1 MDGIINTA
9 CNQMFPYV
17 NAFSALNIAIAINL
31 FLLMVLAYFLTT
43 RYQFYEELQG
53 NLDNYGEEIA
63 KNSDS
68 NNYQFDSTRQNQNQF
83 ITNTDRQE

>member
-17 NAFSALNIAIAINL
+17 NAFSALNIAIAIDL

-53 NLDNYGEEIA
+53 NLENYGEEIA
-63 KNSDS
+63 KNSDA
-68 NNYQFDSTRQNQNQF
+68 NNY
-83 ITNTDRQE
+83 

>member
-9 CNQMFPYV
+9 CNQTFPYI
-17 NAFSALNIAIAINL
+17 NAFSALNIAIAIDL

-63 KNSDS
+63 KNSDA
-68 NNYQFDSTRQNQNQF
+68 NNY
-83 ITNTDRQE
+83 

>member
-68 NNYQFDSTRQNQNQF
+68 INY
-83 ITNTDRQE
+83 

>member
-17 NAFSALNIAIAINL
+17 NAFSALNIAIAIDL

-68 NNYQFDSTRQNQNQF
+68 NNY
-83 ITNTDRQE
+83 